1 MKSKILLVD
10 DDDAALKLFGRAL
23 EDAGFEVLA
32 SSQSIGTTNRAKD
45 FEPDVILLD
54 VMMPALAGNKMVKL
68 LQENVPRQP
77 TIILLSNKE
86 EDELKKICQECGAD
100 DYVSKVSG
108 PAALVRKV
116 REHLTLRGRA
126 S

>member
-10 DDDAALKLFGRAL
+10 DNDDTLKLFSRAL

-45 FEPDVILLD
+45 FDPDLILLD
-54 VMMPALAGNKMVKL
+54 VMMPALPGNKMVKL
-68 LQENVPRQP
+68 LQEKLPRQV

-86 EDELKKICQECGAD
+86 EDELKKLCQECGAD
-100 DYVSKVSG
+100 DYLSKMSG

-116 REHLTLRGRA
+116 REHLPMRA
-126 S
+126 SAR